1 MADKRRT
8 SRSNQAEPR
17 AKAAAGR
24 SASKSTVRA
33 KREAAG
39 KGTSEP
45 TRIDRAGRG
54 QTPRPTRQGAAGG
67 RRRREASPGRPEAG
81 VDTLRIKL
89 VRSPIGTMQRHK
101 DTVRTLGL
109 RRLNQV
115 VERPDSPQ
123 LRGMIFAVKHLVQVV
138 E

>member
-17 AKAAAGR
+17 AKAAGRR
-24 SASKSTVRA
+24 SASESTARA
-33 KREAAG
+33 KREPVG
-39 KGTSEP
+39 KASSERTGTA
-45 TRIDRAGRG
+45 RAQRG
-54 QTPRPTRQGAAGG
+54 QTARPTRQGAAGG
-67 RRRREASPGRPEAG
+67 PRRREASPGRPEAG

-89 VRSPIGTMQRHK
+89 VRSPIGAMQRHK